1 MENTMTFKPNEGFKI
16 LVSGTDFEIESIYL
30 RTRWARSLDGK
41 TVEVQGNVYLSKDK
55 FKQDE
60 NKTLAVEIVKI
71 EDGESV
77 AIPPMGNYGVHQV
90 PENYD
95 NNDLA
100 FSQNVIINELS
111 KFLHNEN
118 PPSTPER

>member
-1 MENTMTFKPNEGFKI
+1 MTFKPNEGFKI